1 MFISLQEIYLLV
13 DPKGY
18 PFVPIPKP
26 SEELLMAE
34 RGSFQQ
40 LHEKNKYILEIAQ
53 KVFENKRIT
62 FYAQEKI
69 VELNFLLAL
78 IDQGV
83 RSSISKLKDIFKEG
97 SEKGVEGSQQES
109 QEDIER
115 DIIDYLKI
123 LIKLPDI
130 AFDLRINY
138 NMFVQGF
145 NNFSQ
150 IFLYSDNNQLLLY
163 TSLFYLIY
171 FQHQGS
177 TLYEMPPEDQELL
190 ASLFCAYLS
199 YQNNTNRMQIGDLLE
214 TLDEIKNMKQIAQN
228 DQSSSKQQCSFKELN
243 IDLEFEINVPSNQVD
258 IHTGNRS
265 FEDEQSNSKQYGNN
279 QTTKNTVLQIREQ
292 NIDQIFNSKEE
303 KCVSVVDNLLKKY
316 MSEEDYKNQKRKFYS
331 QSFVKLL
338 LEIKILKAFHYSKD
352 AHLIGVQQLV
362 FLHLNLIG
370 AKKPLH
376 NYSQFINQKPF
387 QPLDAY
393 YDQLLLQKYCL
404 TKIIQSIS
412 SIQESKN
419 NSNKK
424 QNEENQDVKLM
435 LRSLSNCGPL
445 IAHMCMYKIENKF
458 VNSFKITY
466 EQNICELWVQF
477 FENVL
482 QKTFEDERSIN
493 YSDYLMLFKVF
504 DSFYNEVEYFGID
517 MRQHLEDSNNILIQ
531 EKVVLVQDIF
541 KKIFEKLS
549 VASKTFLKVKMQE
562 FIQYPKRYI
571 WNSLLLC
578 ELISIEPDLAFKIFQ
593 QFLGLMLSQSQF
605 LIQELGEQA
614 IEKIFLNLISYIFKE
629 KITNSTVYIQ
639 NLINKQLFIDI
650 KSQIL
655 QNNQFGHFILNQIL
669 YHILE
674 AEIQFT
680 TRYLLYQV
688 DPKPEEIWEIL
699 AEIFKL
705 LSDRNQIVFLKGF
718 RLIKRFLEELID
730 IYKRNEQIVHN
741 TKVCQVY
748 SELCVKNTLIW
759 GQRSG
764 IQEHTEVIQFTYPE
778 IQKQLKIQMI
788 QLMDMI
794 KSEDEFIIRFLDKN
808 NLELKKK
815 LKALKS
821 KRKYNISTEDED
833 LDDKQQQ
840 SFSLAYHSMFT
851 LLEFKYKVLCSNS
864 LYYINCICTTLN
876 RSISQTE
883 FEEIFLYCL
892 NCCSPLSPQI
902 QKKAEKES
910 SSNQAQLR
918 FQATE
923 LFGRL
928 RRFSDS
934 DAQPVLMV
942 MTEVCKDYLDNLPL
956 LLKRLSIQMRN
967 SSQDS
972 KNKQNTGIYPK
983 KPFMMMRFWKDQRQG
998 FLKLLQNAY
1007 FTGEHYEML
1016 KQIRQCEVVLFLFKK
1031 AILNLYS
1038 VGHYINSNEF
1048 YDNYAFICQKAI
1060 ESQEILSV
1068 TFLDEM
1074 CSYLQYKVDKAKT
1087 FSEQYAQYQ
1096 QYLQIKFHKLEKG
1109 TFISEAKWTNSFDKF
1124 IFRNIRLPKMI
1135 FKVTMLATKLKR
1147 VDLSLIPSP
1156 YQADRKFSQRYSR
1169 MIREISY
1176 QIVKYNCR
1184 NIVVLSQRMN
1194 QSSLT
1199 NIIKYFFYIENIR
1212 QNTEGIPNSHN
1223 SLFIPIMCSELYA
1236 SCSLVLSSVLRTLQ
1250 EQNITID
1257 YQNNHIAF
1265 IEKNMLRDIFFSF
1278 LKHHDNFYSFIMRDL
1293 IIQPRVFSKRYL
1305 ISNEILE
1312 HYKEEIE
1319 NSDSYFKI
1327 STEFTTY
1334 MKHIFSSM
1342 PIYAKYNEQ
1351 IPEKLAES
1359 FYEMTK
1365 EYHKDRTLTDR
1376 EKQQLVM
1383 YLEDLALRILN
1394 LYLHST
1400 YANQVRTRSSH
1411 INKVIFSYI
1420 NLKIKN
1426 QEEILQQKK
1435 IISIFFLKQMELHLQ
1450 DFIPQWNSISH
1461 GGYVLR
1467 ENLLEKFNSIYLKSD
1482 IENKLLLYKPN
1493 SLDPIINA
1501 CTLAMIMNL
1510 LCRLIQESPEMDP
1523 SLDQGMKYVFGQSW
1537 ISCKYF
1543 LQYISKVMEET
1554 KFRKIGTDES
1564 NTLDFDPIRYSM
1576 VITENLLNYSA
1587 DILLKLEKN
1596 QSMQKAAQLE
1606 LMEYRYKEIFKKE
1619 NWQELFDLSA
1629 DTVKNYL
1636 NMEITQIEK
1645 FSNHTILGIRSA
1657 PLRKF
1662 LGTMTMCI
1670 YQDPNEQKIKRI
1682 LKETLPL
1689 LQKTPIKQSN
1699 FSGWNNSLFK
1709 ILRQLCD
1716 SVFVY
1721 SSTLQFKKECL
1732 KLHMLDIF
1740 YDRFQCKIID
1750 AYEYIKLKNFSG
1762 SVFAAQPELLLEILN
1777 EYFDIEKEG
1786 ISKLDLQQ
1794 QQINKLLQN
1803 NQTFKLKSKTA
1814 YFENDLLL
1822 YKIPSLCQEL
1832 LNFLIESFAT
1842 SLQLMLGQVYQ
1853 QKDRIYH
1860 STFSHEVSLKI
1871 IIQLC
1876 GKYPLTI
1883 PYVIAKELTACT
1895 LLLQTIHIPRLYEAI
1910 HQHIKNKGNKITFI
1924 DYLLL
1929 VSPYSF
1935 NVSRQFFKFISN
1947 SINYCYKEID
1957 CPFQTKD
1964 EYGKIR
1970 RIVIGSNYEFKNY
1983 LISLHE
1989 LKLEEMFSN
1998 REILTSDQDVIE
2010 LKDLLVS
2017 YYQLHLSGGYS
2028 SQLNISI
2035 DEEQYLKN
2043 QQIINLPI
2051 YYLQTKEIN
2060 LRRCYQNLSKIIE
2073 KCSRSV
2079 KQMNILTAIDFYSI
2093 YKQVQKELIQ
2103 IQFSLYTDK
2112 FYAKGI
2118 HNLRNLKQMS
2128 NKNLVSLMTEQN
2140 IEQVVKNVNEIKALK
2155 QIAVFSSSEENKTS
2169 LDQQSKAIDSHF
2181 STAKNITLPKD
2192 MLLKTCS
2199 EEQKQQQEFIR
2210 KYSQNPNNYYH
2221 KESNHTKVET
2231 YLRKNSKE
2239 SFSKFYVSRGSW
2251 SNCVY
2256 NSTSKINTI
2265 EYIKNQVQQ
2274 NHLQGE
2280 LSNQFYSEYLEW
2292 QLNYMSEDEDSDLF
2306 YSLYIYDSE
2315 DIDKWPKKNNN
2326 LKPQNIYQTIL
2337 LEFAEGKIQEIRQ
2350 AELTQNNSQNQDNSL
2365 FQKSSP
2371 NTSALSS
2378 INSPF
2383 PQGRS
2388 VKQFNLDE
2396 GNPLVKTLQGT
2407 QKNLYQSGGGVEK
2420 SQNNALNLRNLS
2432 NDILQ
2437 IRTTTVR
2444 QLDQQN
2450 NNQEQNLQI
2459 VENMNSNNNNNLTI
2473 FSNERGSEFNYP
2485 NSIYNDEYGVNNE
2498 NLNFEQAEERKSE
2511 PSNRQ
2516 PRRED
2521 DLDDELNIYNSNING
2536 RRNEE
2541 DEDQYAS
2548 NSNQRHHLHWENIAI
2563 EENLNQREMRVS
2575 EDDLNQVQL
2584 RSENTGGNENYQQVR
2599 IADMNS
2605 RNIYFSECDDRYV
2618 FNSPEHHE
2626 CGNQQD
2632 EEEEKMDQNTQD
2644 ITDIHQLGELKDN
2657 FDSLFY
2663 ESLNKRGRSDEI
2675 RIENELIDG
2684 YIDEIEEDQQNVGIV
2699 VDQDLAF
2706 DQESQEILKEF
2717 DWTLLDFPK
2726 NALNQYGIDKQLFRL
2741 ATDEEKVEML
2751 VQAQERYQAM
2761 KEREQA
2767 ELITRVQQRN
2777 NFNFEQYGLSS
2788 NCLEEFD
2795 IDPTYF
2801 FSLPEDVKVEVIN
2814 LIKRDQTNLN
2824 LQCISPSNNAD
2835 RSNFQNSSGNQS
2847 LSAVDDGKSPKKQNL
2862 SPEQQIHQKLKLML
2876 QRESMA
2882 LKSLIQSSDF
2892 QSRINY
2898 RKQDIKK
2905 IVSFLKNLD
2914 AQTQEGILKMA
2925 DNNLVE
2931 KLPKEMR
2938 QRAINLRRQY
2948 NQIQNKDTLKAFN
2961 SSSQNDLFRN
2971 SNRRMYDLVYQP
2983 SLDDLMYTGSDEESD
2998 DNNNES
3004 NLSIEADQVLE
3015 GNSEQ
3020 DEKDSQIISQGYT
3033 SIANQSTLNN
3043 SYSSSD
3049 ISGRGRKED
3058 ENQKYSIKNEQ
3069 AYNEMPD
3076 KDDLARCEK
3085 QSDKKICE
3093 YSIDSAEFYMNLDV
3107 IDDEVLIGIIHN
3119 AIFAPIRMQS
3129 SDNFAGFT
3137 DNIFKML
3144 KLLSLS
3150 PINGYKIA
3158 DALTFYLS
3166 LSEQR
3171 FQTVVK
3177 LLPFYKDLDQ
3187 ASSLIIPR
3195 SEIQSRI
3202 CSLIRRLLGANVCA
3216 PLYIQGVINSN
3227 KPLKLSSPTGNLIH
3241 INKTKNFMNKG
3252 LQEQKLNSLN
3262 NSIKKE
3268 ILIQNSLATQQQQ
3281 SNNSKFLVPLEF
3293 ITKMRQEI
3301 SKGSVSTVY
3310 SSYLENSSV
3319 FELGIKLIGEQI
3331 LSKGQS
3337 DDGLLIVDYI
3347 LGKSEF
3353 ASSAS
3358 MPIDVSQNDWNKSQ
3372 KNSNNNQDEE
3382 EIGDEG
3388 TLGKLRNRKLSH
3400 DVHIKH
3406 HLFDQQKYQPSYYN
3420 NKEGTLNYEQ
3430 TENEFFNYDQIL
3442 SQQQLIQKRK
3452 NQLKLLKKNQTKK
3465 NKRNV
3470 QNLYESISPYMK
3482 QDQKNTHQNIQSLGN
3497 SPTSHL
3503 NFSFQFN
3510 QSISN
3515 TANNGF
3521 SSQGIMRQLEPNRAT
3536 EKPNSNYSSYVTH
3549 DDKYILGEQIIN
3561 NNFMKTFCE
3570 IIFKCNKRI
3579 KTNNNLLGIVKSLI
3593 KFRSVNFV
3601 TILCGIL
3608 EQYGKQLVDV
3618 IQKIQQNTEH
3628 FKINVLQK
3636 NNYNMK
3642 VTLLEQ
3648 ISDQEQLNV
3657 LLSKFEMDTIY
3668 KLSGSQDFREIFHN
3682 LRHFIK
3688 DMKYIFEQY
3697 ILEEA
3702 IKFYTQKERK
3712 QREKEIKKIHKQ
3724 IQEIIN
3730 ANTPTVSMLDIGSC
3744 LNFSSR
3750 HNLELAKIQERLQ
3763 NKQIQSAHNLQYQ
3776 NSNLNISSSSHTLSQ
3791 AKQTKIQQNKIDLHN
3806 TNSGINLQHSSYT
3819 HLFNTNNFINT
3830 GRDQSMTDLIMS
3842 KHKKDEL
3849 IQSMKQQIAQKQ
3861 KELKTYMEEESKK
3874 VMLKFTNFLKNKV
3887 YAIRSLNL
3895 AFRECVEY
3903 IFTLQ
3908 ELVGQDFES
3917 NNSQTLELY
3926 FNWKYALKSIIILH
3940 QFVNPYNQE
3949 SQQNNFDQGNTPRK
3963 NQEEISNP
3971 IQMKRMSIDSLEE
3984 NNGSS
3989 LNSSKDY
3996 NYNNSIDFVEE
4007 IEEDLQGPRLSRLFT
4022 QEETDPTK
4030 LPTSI
4035 LFRSKSASNQPKFDI
4050 DSTFSL
4056 MYLPKVMN
4064 TLEQI
4069 IYLNADRLDN
4079 FHHFIRNADKKDK
4092 LPLKLKLSFLRS
4104 LAKQCA
4110 TDRQLNLSD
4119 DQNQNLKFI
4128 IDREKTWHTTL
4139 EYLSRY
4145 TPAELTVKQIK
4156 IQFKEEDGIDYGG
4169 LTREWLALL
4178 SKEVFNPDYGLFQ
4191 LSANKRSIQPS
4202 PLSMLIPDHLNHF
4215 LFLGRL
4221 VGKSL
4226 VENWHFDINFCRS
4239 FLKHMLSNKYI
4250 NQNNLNK
4257 KCFTKLEKN
4266 LYVKDLEDIDPE
4278 LSRNLMWMLEND
4290 VDDLMYDFSY
4300 VENIL
4305 GCQRTI
4311 DLIKDGQNVA
4321 VTEENKK
4328 QYVKKFCIVKM
4339 INNVEKQAKAF
4350 ITGLEQIIPREALEL
4365 FNVQELGL
4373 HLTGMPTVDIDDMKK
4388 NTQYQYYTE
4397 NNRVIKWFWEV
4408 LQEENEIIRANFLF
4422 FLTGSFKVPYGGFK
4436 NYPLKIDRGIS
4447 PDSLPVAHT
4456 CFNQIDLPE
4465 YESKEKLKEKLL
4477 IAISEGSQGFH
4488 IG

>member
-1 MFISLQEIYLLV
+1 MFIGLQEIYLLV

-18 PFVPIPKP
+18 PFVPISKP
-26 SEELLMAE
+26 SEELLKAE
-34 RGSFQQ
+34 RGSFQT
-40 LHEKNKYILEIAQ
+40 LHEKNQYILDIAQ
-53 KVFENKRIT
+53 KVFKNKRIT

-78 IDQGV
+78 IDQGM
-83 RSSISKLKDIFKEG
+83 RSSISKLKDTFKDN
-97 SEKGVEGSQQES
+97 SEKGVGISQQENL
-109 QEDIER
+109 EDVER

-150 IFLYSDNNQLLLY
+150 IFLYSDNNELLLY

-171 FQHQGS
+171 YKHQGA

-190 ASLFCAYLS
+190 ASLFCAYLA

-214 TLDEIKNMKQIAQN
+214 TLDEIKNMKQLAQN
-228 DQSSSKQQCSFKELN
+228 DQSCSKQKCSFKELN
-243 IDLEFEINVPSNQVD
+243 IDLEFEISVPSNQVD
-258 IHTGNRS
+258 INSGNQS
-265 FEDEQSNSKQYGNN
+265 YEEDLSASKQYSNN
-279 QTTKNTVLQIREQ
+279 QNTKNITLQVREQ
-292 NIDQIFNSKEE
+292 NIDQIFSSKQE
-303 KCVSVVDNLLKKY
+303 KCINVVDNLLKKY
-316 MSEEDYKNQKRKFYS
+316 LNEEDYKNQKRKFYS
-331 QSFVKLL
+331 QSFIKLL
-338 LEIKILKAFHYSKD
+338 LEIKILKAYHHSKD
-352 AHLIGVQQLV
+352 AHLIAVQQLV

-376 NYSQFINQKPF
+376 NYSQFINQKPI

-404 TKIIQSIS
+404 TKIIQNITSIE
-412 SIQESKN
+412 ESKN
-419 NSNKK
+419 NLNNKQKEEFSN
-424 QNEENQDVKLM
+424 NESQHVNLM

-445 IAHMCMYKIENKF
+445 IAHMCMYKIESKF

-517 MRQHLEDSNNILIQ
+517 MRQHLEDSNNTLIQ
-531 EKVVLVQDIF
+531 EKVSLVQDIF

-562 FIQYPKRYI
+562 FIQYPKKYI

-639 NLINKQLFIDI
+639 NLINRQLFIDI
-650 KSQIL
+650 KAQIL
-655 QNNQFGHFILNQIL
+655 QSNQFGHLILNQIL

-730 IYKRNEQIVHN
+730 IYKRNEQIIHN

-794 KSEDEFIIRFLDKN
+794 KQEDDFIIRFLDKN
-808 NLELKKK
+808 NLALKKK
-815 LKALKS
+815 LKAIKS
-821 KRKYNISTEDED
+821 KRKYNITIEDED
-833 LDDKQQQ
+833 LDDKQ

-892 NCCSPLSPQI
+892 NCCSPLAPQI

-910 SSNQAQLR
+910 NSNQAQLR

-967 SSQDS
+967 SSQNS
-972 KNKQNTGIYPK
+972 KNKQNPGIYPK

-1016 KQIRQCEVVLFLFKK
+1016 KQIRQCELVLFLFKK

-1074 CSYLQYKVDKAKT
+1074 CSYLQYKVDKAKA

-1109 TFISEAKWTNSFDKF
+1109 TFISDAKWTNSFDKF

-1156 YQADRKFSQRYSR
+1156 YQTDRKFSQRYSR

-1176 QIVKYNCR
+1176 QIIKYNCR
-1184 NIVVLSQRMN
+1184 NIVILSQRMN
-1194 QSSLT
+1194 QSQLT
-1199 NIIKYFFYIENIR
+1199 NIIKYFFYIESIR

-1236 SCSLVLSSVLRTLQ
+1236 SCSLILSSVLRTLK

-1257 YQNNHIAF
+1257 YQNYQLGF

-1293 IIQPRVFSKRYL
+1293 VIQPRVFSKRYL

-1400 YANQVRTRSSH
+1400 YVNQVRTRSSH
-1411 INKVIFSYI
+1411 INKVIYSYI

-1467 ENLLEKFNSIYLKSD
+1467 ENLLEKYNSIYLKSD

-1587 DILLKLEKN
+1587 DILVKLERN
-1596 QSMQKAAQLE
+1596 QNMQKAAQLE
-1606 LMEYRYKEIFKKE
+1606 LTEYRYKEIFKKE

-1629 DTVKNYL
+1629 DIVKNYL

-1645 FSNHTILGIRSA
+1645 YSNHTILGIRSA

-1670 YQDPNEQKIKRI
+1670 YQDPNEQKIKRL

-1740 YDRFQCKIID
+1740 YDRFQCKIAD
-1750 AYEYIKLKNFSG
+1750 SYEYIKLKNFSG
-1762 SVFAAQPELLLEILN
+1762 SVFAAQPELFLEILN

-1803 NQTFKLKSKTA
+1803 SQTFKLKSKIV
-1814 YFENDLLL
+1814 YFDNDVLQS
-1822 YKIPSLCQEL
+1822 KIPTLCQEL

-1853 QKDRIYH
+1853 QKDRVYH

-1876 GKYPLTI
+1876 GKYPLAI
-1883 PYVIAKELTACT
+1883 PYVIAKELNACT

-1910 HQHIKNKGNKITFI
+1910 HQHIKNKGNKIAFI
-1924 DYLLL
+1924 DYLFL
-1929 VSPYSF
+1929 VSPYTF
-1935 NVSRQFFKFISN
+1935 NVSRQFFKFVSN

-1964 EYGKIR
+1964 ENGKIR
-1970 RIVIGSNYEFKNY
+1970 RIVVGSNYEFKNY
-1983 LISLHE
+1983 LINLHE
-1989 LKLEEMFSN
+1989 LKLEEILSA

-2017 YYQLHLSGGYS
+2017 YYQLYLSGGYS

-2051 YYLQTKEIN
+2051 YYLQIKEIN
-2060 LRRCYQNLSKIIE
+2060 LKRCYQNLSKIIE
-2073 KCSRSV
+2073 KCSQSV

-2093 YKQVQKELIQ
+2093 YKQVQKEIIQ
-2103 IQFSLYTDK
+2103 IQFSLFSDK

-2128 NKNLVSLMTEQN
+2128 NKNLVSLMTEKN
-2140 IEQVVKNVNEIKALK
+2140 IEQVVKNVNEIKMLK
-2155 QIAVFSSSEENKTS
+2155 QIPVFSSVEENKTT
-2169 LDQQSKAIDSHF
+2169 LDEQTNKANENQSSA
-2181 STAKNITLPKD
+2181 TRNITLPKD
-2192 MLLKTCS
+2192 MLLKSFS
-2199 EEQKQQQEFIR
+2199 EECKQQQDQFR
-2210 KYSQNPNNYYH
+2210 KYSQNPDNYYH
-2221 KESNHTKVET
+2221 KESNHIKVDT

-2251 SNCVY
+2251 STCVY
-2256 NSTSKINTI
+2256 NSTSKINTL

-2292 QLNYMSEDEDSDLF
+2292 SLNYMSEDEDSDLF

-2337 LEFAEGKIQEIRQ
+2337 LEFAEEKIQEIRQ
-2350 AELTQNNSQNQDNSL
+2350 AELTQNNSQHQDNSL

-2371 NTSALSS
+2371 NTSAVSS

-2396 GNPLVKTLQGT
+2396 GNQLVKTIQGN
-2407 QKNLYQSGGGVEK
+2407 QKNLCQSGSVEK
-2420 SQNNALNLRNLS
+2420 SQNNTLNLRNIN

-2437 IRTTTVR
+2437 IRTITIR

-2450 NNQEQNLQI
+2450 TSVNDQEQNQQI
-2459 VENMNSNNNNNLTI
+2459 IENINSNNNTNNNNLTI
-2473 FSNERGSEFNYP
+2473 FSNDRGSEFNYP
-2485 NSIYNDEYGVNNE
+2485 NSIYNDQYGLNNE
-2498 NLNFEQAEERKSE
+2498 TLNFEQIEERKNE

-2521 DLDDELNIYNSNING
+2521 DSDYDLNIYNSNING
-2536 RRNEE
+2536 RKNEE
-2541 DEDQYAS
+2541 DEDQLTS
-2548 NSNQRHHLHWENIAI
+2548 IQNQRNLLHRDNIAI
-2563 EENLNQREMRVS
+2563 QENLNQREIRAS

-2599 IADMNS
+2599 ITDLNS

-2618 FNSPEHHE
+2618 FNSSEHNAD
-2626 CGNQQD
+2626 GIQQD
-2632 EEEEKMDQNTQD
+2632 EEEEKNDYNTQD
-2644 ITDIHQLGELKDN
+2644 IRDIHQLGEFREN

-2675 RIENELIDG
+2675 RIEDELREDF
-2684 YIDEIEEDQQNVGIV
+2684 IDEIEEDQQNVGIA

-2706 DQESQEILKEF
+2706 DQESQEILQEF

-2767 ELITRVQQRN
+2767 ELITRAQQRN
-2777 NFNFEQYGLSS
+2777 NFNFEQYGLTP

-2801 FSLPEDVKVEVIN
+2801 FSLPDDVKIEVLN

-2824 LQCISPSNNAD
+2824 QICISPSNNID

-2862 SPEQQIHQKLKLML
+2862 SPEQQTHQKLKLML

-2938 QRAINLRRQY
+2938 QRALNLRRQY
-2948 NQIQNKDTLKAFN
+2948 NQISNKDTLKVYN

-2971 SNRRMYDLVYQP
+2971 NNRRMYDLVYLP
-2983 SLDDLMYTGSDEESD
+2983 SLDDLVYADSDEESD
-2998 DNNNES
+2998 DNNES

-3058 ENQKYSIKNEQ
+3058 EAQKYSVKKEQ
-3069 AYNEMPD
+3069 TYNEVSY
-3076 KDDLARCEK
+3076 KDDLAKCEK
-3085 QSDKKICE
+3085 QVDKKIGE
-3093 YSIDSAEFYMNLDV
+3093 YSINSAEFYMNLDV

-3137 DNIFKML
+3137 DSIFKML

-3171 FQTVVK
+3171 FQTVIK
-3177 LLPFYKDLDQ
+3177 FLPFYKDLDQ

-3241 INKTKNFMNKG
+3241 INKTQEFINKG
-3252 LQEQKLNSLN
+3252 FQKQKLNSSN
-3262 NSIKKE
+3262 NSIKND
-3268 ILIQNSLATQQQQ
+3268 ILIQNSLASTLQQQQ
-3281 SNNSKFLVPLEF
+3281 SNYSKFLVPLEF

-3372 KNSNNNQDEE
+3372 KYSNYNQDQEE
-3382 EIGDEG
+3382 QGGED

-3406 HLFDQQKYQPSYYN
+3406 HQFDQQKFQPSFYN

-3442 SQQQLIQKRK
+3442 SQQQLIQRRK
-3452 NQLKLLKKNQTKK
+3452 NQLKQLKKNQNKK
-3465 NKRNV
+3465 NKSKV

-3482 QDQKNTHQNIQSLGN
+3482 QDQKNNRQNNQSIGN

-3503 NFSFQFN
+3503 NFSYQFN
-3510 QSISN
+3510 QSISS
-3515 TANNGF
+3515 TAAQNGF

-3536 EKPNSNYSSYVTH
+3536 EQPNSNYSSYVTH

-3608 EQYGKQLVDV
+3608 EQYGKQLVEV
-3618 IQKIQQNTEH
+3618 IQKIQQNTEN
-3628 FKINVLQK
+3628 FKIHVLQK

-3648 ISDQEQLNV
+3648 INDQEQLNI

-3668 KLSGSQDFREIFHN
+3668 KLTGSQDFREIFHN

-3712 QREKEIKKIHKQ
+3712 QREKEIKKLNKQ
-3724 IQEIIN
+3724 IHEIIN

-3750 HNLELAKIQERLQ
+3750 HNLELARIQERLQ
-3763 NKQIQSAHNLQYQ
+3763 NKQIQSAHNLQHQ
-3776 NSNLNISSSSHTLSQ
+3776 NSSHNISSSSHTLSQ
-3791 AKQTKIQQNKIDLHN
+3791 AKQTNLQQSKFDLLN
-3806 TNSGINLQHSSYT
+3806 ANSGIYLQHSSST
-3819 HLFNTNNFINT
+3819 HILNTNNFINT
-3830 GRDQSMTDLIMS
+3830 GKDQSMTDLIMS

-3861 KELKTYMEEESKK
+3861 KELKNYMEEESKK
-3874 VMLKFTNFLKNKV
+3874 VRLKFTNFLKNKV

-3926 FNWKYALKSIIILH
+3926 CNWKYALKSIIILH

-3949 SQQNNFDQGNTPRK
+3949 TQQNNVDQSNTPKK
-3963 NQEEISNP
+3963 NQEDNSNP
-3971 IQMKRMSIDSLEE
+3971 NPRQMKRMSIDSFEE

-3989 LNSSKDY
+3989 LNSSNDY
-3996 NYNNSIDFVEE
+3996 QYNNNSIDFVEE
-4007 IEEDLQGPRLSRLFT
+4007 IEEDLEGPRLSRLFT

-4069 IYLNADRLDN
+4069 IYLNSDRLDN
-4079 FHHFIRNADKKDK
+4079 FHHFIRNAEKKDK

-4104 LAKQCA
+4104 LAKQYA
-4110 TDRQLNLSD
+4110 IDRQLNLSE
-4119 DQNQNLKFI
+4119 DQNQHLKFI

-4145 TPAELTVKQIK
+4145 TPAELTIKQIK
-4156 IQFKEEDGIDYGG
+4156 IQFKDEDGIDYGG

-4239 FLKHMLSNKYI
+4239 FLKHMLK
-4250 NQNNLNK
+4250 
-4257 KCFTKLEKN
+4257 KN

-4311 DLIKDGQNVA
+4311 DLIKDGQNIA

-4339 INNVEKQAKAF
+4339 INNIEKQAKAF

-4436 NYPLKIDRGIS
+4436 NYPLKIDRGVS